1 MSRQYTAS
9 LYILVPTH
17 NVYHPQGSVYK
28 VSIGNESTAR
38 VNGSSGVKQDTGF
51 PMTGNNVIKI
61 QLLVPKQ
68 AGHNQPRN
76 INDYNIRPRL
86 TLSYGY
92 YQNPDTG
99 ETVDQF
105 AEVSDAAAFLRHYY
119 QSTLS
124 PSIREQ
130 LTEADITPNYEAYRA
145 KQGNEV
151 AND

>member
-1 MSRQYTAS
+1 MSRQYNAS

-38 VNGSSGVKQDTGF
+38 VDSTSGVQQDTGF

-61 QLLVPKQ
+61 QLLVPKD
-68 AGHNQPRN
+68 AGHTQPRN

-86 TLSYGY
+86 TLSYAY
-92 YQNPDTG
+92 YKNPDTG
-99 ETVDQF
+99 ETIDQF
-105 AEVSDAAAFLRHYY
+105 SEVNSAVEFLRQYY
-119 QSTLS
+119 QNTLS

-130 LTEADITPNYEAYRA
+130 LTEADITPNYEVFRA
-145 KQGNEV
+145 KQ
-151 AND
+151 AK

>member
-61 QLLVPKQ
+61 QLLVLSRRVITSH
-68 AGHNQPRN
+68 AT
-76 INDYNIRPRL
+76 L
-86 TLSYGY
+86 TTTISAHG
-92 YQNPDTG
+92 
-99 ETVDQF
+99 
-105 AEVSDAAAFLRHYY
+105 SR
-119 QSTLS
+119 
-124 PSIREQ
+124 
-130 LTEADITPNYEAYRA
+130 
-145 KQGNEV
+145 
-151 AND
+151 